1 MSDWTGS
8 YPFEALSMLYAHDWI
23 VAVLIAGG
31 VLILEARSTKRE
43 TRRSPSPRE
52 RLVLIVLGVGAAV
65 VFAAQEIV
73 RDQAHLLLVSSDW
86 TTRFIWWKYVGP
98 AVSLAVALVV
108 GALLLRGARRDV
120 EVRVPPFAARGWFS
134 FTGRT
139 LLVWACAALSLL
151 IVVALFAGANSSQ
164 AADGHFRL
172 LILSGNSLHG
182 NWAGWLSEGTD
193 YFGWSY
199 SGPTTATVALAT
211 LACWSIL
218 RENALRPYR
227 NPSTVEAEARMRVVL
242 GRSVLLLFTGTVLVT
257 VAIVLRD
264 MGFAGMPHGGIVME
278 AGLVLPIGGEFEA
291 LSKVLLLISALL
303 RPIALACVLLGGTVG
318 WLPPLIARRGAHV
331 SRGAAQAVTEVG
343 K

>member
-1 MSDWTGS
+1 
-8 YPFEALSMLYAHDWI
+8 MLYAHGWI

-108 GALLLRGARRDV
+108 GSLLLRGARRDV

-134 FTGRT
+134 FTRRT

-199 SGPTTATVALAT
+199 SGPTMA
-211 LACWSIL
+211 
-218 RENALRPYR
+218 
-227 NPSTVEAEARMRVVL
+227 
-242 GRSVLLLFTGTVLVT
+242 T

>member
-1 MSDWTGS
+1 
-8 YPFEALSMLYAHDWI
+8 MLYAHGWI

-134 FTGRT
+134 FTRRT

-172 LILSGNSLHG
+172 LILSGNSLHV

-199 SGPTTATVALAT
+199 SGPTTA
-211 LACWSIL
+211 
-218 RENALRPYR
+218 
-227 NPSTVEAEARMRVVL
+227 
-242 GRSVLLLFTGTVLVT
+242 T